1 MADFEVVESFETSYN
16 LHKKVPNLFLVELC
30 SILLRFLDQLEQVAI
45 VSMFHYDAKVS
56 RGTLE
61 ECVLIPDNVW
71 VLDGSQNS
79 DFVQGVLFFFLRK
92 FTHLNFFHSIHSA
105 I

>member
-1 MADFEVVESFETSYN
+1 MADFEVVESFETSDN

-30 SILLRFLDQLEQVAI
+30 SILLRFLDQLKQVAI
-45 VSMFHYDAKVS
+45 VSVFHYNAKVS
-56 RGTLE
+56 RGTFE
-61 ECVLIPDNVW
+61 ESVLIPDNVW

-79 DFVQGVLFFFLRK
+79 DFVEGVLFFFLRQ
-92 FTHLNFFHSIHSA
+92 FTHLNFFHCVQGA